1 MAHRTIKAKNLRIG
15 DYVIMY
21 GHVTT
26 MSQLW
31 YSRVLCERGWDVYF
45 GSTPNLIH
53 KTLMDNDDVIV
64 SR

>member
-31 YSRVLCERGWDVYF
+31 YNEVLCERAWDVYF
-45 GSTPNLIH
+45 GSVPNLLH
-53 KTLMDNDDVIV
+53 ETMHDNDNVIV